1 MFPEV
6 FVRKH
11 LVWSKPG
18 DLVLDPFSGRG
29 TTAFE
34 SILNGRAA
42 IAMDINPVAI
52 CVSRAKTYAPYKE
65 EAIERLVAL
74 RQSCPDETALLESD
88 EFFSLCFHRTTLRQ
102 LGHLRQHLDWM
113 HNQVD
118 CFLAALCLGCL
129 HGESHRSPRYF
140 SNRMPR
146 TISTKPGYSVRWWKS
161 KGCCPPER
169 DVFSILNNEIEY
181 RLASAAP
188 TGVARIELG
197 DVRDAS
203 STFSAYKEQ
212 VSLVITSPPYLDTTN
227 FMEDQWLRLWMLG
240 GPDRPA
246 NNRGDHRH
254 YSQEHYWTFL
264 SEAWE
269 GIGDLLKQKAT
280 LIIRLGGSKLS
291 FDVARD
297 RLTHSLET
305 GLARKVALNESRVS
319 DIVGGQLRSFSPNA
333 KGIKVEFD
341 FRFSVA

>member
-1 MFPEV
+1 MRHRFHAICPYFAMFPEV

-102 LGHLRQHLDWM
+102 LVHLRQHLDWM
-113 HNQVD
+113 NNQVD

-129 HGESHRSPRYF
+129 HGESHRSHRYF

-161 KGCCPPER
+161 KGCCPLGGVDGFDKDEAK
-169 DVFSILNNEIEY
+169 DKGNNGAVVLGCLLAAEGDALEA
-181 RLASAAP
+181 LELAHKLLDASAGP
-188 TGVARIELG
+188 VERL
-197 DVRDAS
+197 R
-203 STFSAYKEQ
+203 KE
-212 VSLVITSPPYLDTTN
+212 PWP
-227 FMEDQWLRLWMLG
+227 
-240 GPDRPA
+240 
-246 NNRGDHRH
+246 
-254 YSQEHYWTFL
+254 
-264 SEAWE
+264 
-269 GIGDLLKQKAT
+269 
-280 LIIRLGGSKLS
+280 GSG
-291 FDVARD
+291 R
-297 RLTHSLET
+297 
-305 GLARKVALNESRVS
+305 
-319 DIVGGQLRSFSPNA
+319 
-333 KGIKVEFD
+333 
-341 FRFSVA
+341 